1 MNNILIYFNSDLDE
15 NDYSQGESSSEIDP
29 NGSLGSDLY
38 NAMESTN
45 LNESRQSV
53 ESFSD
58 DNTGEERFDYSQPA
72 SSSQKNLDDQISKMR
87 KNIPISTFFKNK
99 QRYHSVTD
107 EIGLSSQETGLE
119 GIHLS
124 L

>member
-1 MNNILIYFNSDLDE
+1 MSNIFIYFNSDLDE

-58 DNTGEERFDYSQPA
+58 DNTAERFDYSQPA

-99 QRYHSVTD
+99 QRHQSVTD
-107 EIGLSSQETGLE
+107 EIGLSSQENGLE
-119 GIHLS
+119 GIHLF